1 MRIAFFEDAHVKDL
15 APLTLTRPAYELL
28 CGRFSVR
35 ERWQDHLANDAEP
48 PEWAGFVRPEL
59 AAVCRERNPEI
70 TVNDCVGLQYDATLL
85 VNGRWIGSPQ
95 EALQLT
101 SNEVGMI
108 DGQVV
113 ALRVDPEEAILLT
126 DENFLEGIADL
137 ARPRQKREL
146 TGCLAGRPWDL
157 VSHNADQLNADF
169 ARIDFDGGRGT
180 LGQQVAIMGPREMV
194 FVHRTAEV
202 HPFVVL
208 DARSG
213 PISID
218 ADAIV
223 QPFTRIEGPCH
234 IGRGSQIFRAHIKEG
249 SSIGPVCRVG
259 GEVEASI
266 FHSYV
271 NKYHDGFLGHSY
283 VCPWVNLGALT
294 SNSDLKNDYSNVN
307 VPMPDG
313 LIDTENYKVGCFI
326 GDHTKAAIGSLF
338 NTGSCIGVMCMVLP
352 GGELLPKHVPSFA
365 RIWHGELSEG
375 WEINRSLE
383 TARIAMQRRGQQ
395 LTAAEEQLLR
405 QIERQTFAERERA
418 FHRAEAK
425 RTGIPT

>member
-1 MRIAFFEDAHVKDL
+1 MRIAFYEDERVKDL

-35 ERWQDHLANDAEP
+35 ERWQDHLSTSSEK
-48 PEWAGFVRPEL
+48 PEWLGFVRPEL
-59 AAVCRERNPEI
+59 AAVCRERNPEVV
-70 TVNDCVGLQYDATLL
+70 VNDFVGLQYESTLL
-85 VNGRWIGSPQ
+85 INGRWIDSPAD
-95 EALQLT
+95 ALQLT
-101 SNEVGMI
+101 NNEVGMVNGTI
-108 DGQVV
+108 V
-113 ALRVDPEEAILLT
+113 ALRIDPEEAILLT
-126 DENFLEGIADL
+126 EENFLDAITDL
-137 ARPRQKREL
+137 AETRQPREL
-146 TGCLAGRPWDL
+146 TGCVAGRPWDL
-157 VSHNADQLNADF
+157 VSHNSDQLNADF
-169 ARIDFDGGRGT
+169 TGIDFDSGRGT
-180 LGQQVAIMGPREMV
+180 LGQQVAIMGSREMV

-218 ADAIV
+218 ADAVV

-266 FHSYV
+266 LHSYV

-283 VCPWVNLGALT
+283 VCPWVNLGALST
-294 SNSDLKNDYSNVN
+294 NSDLKNDYSNVN

-313 LIDTENYKVGCFI
+313 LIDTEDYKVGCYI

-338 NTGSCIGVMCMVLP
+338 NTGSCIGVMCMILP

-365 RIWHGELSEG
+365 RIWHGDLCAG

-383 TARIAMQRRGQQ
+383 TARIAMQRRGQE

-405 QIERQTFAERERA
+405 RIERQTFAEREHA
-418 FHRAEAK
+418 LHRWEAK
-425 RTGIPT
+425 QAGIPA